1 MNNLLPFVVALPLLA
16 AAVAPLTRQSQV
28 LSRVLLL
35 GTPALVLTFGILLV
49 IETRDGDVLAEQVAG
64 WAPGIAIAFVADLFS
79 ALVLVVMSLL
89 TLVCSTFVVAAGD
102 DDDPLVTPLVLVL
115 SGGVFGALLTA
126 DLFNLFVMIE
136 VALIPSYVL
145 MSKSA
150 RAASLAAGRIY
161 LTVNLFGSSLL
172 LGGIALVYAV
182 NGSVNLAELAGAG
195 QETGIAAFAGGIILL
210 ALALKGALV
219 PLHGWLP
226 RTYPHPSPAVTAL
239 FSGLLTKI
247 GIYGLFRVFS
257 VYFEGASQVQSIIL
271 AVTVVTMVV
280 GVFGALG
287 ENTMRAILAFHM
299 VSQVGYIALGLGFFG
314 VAGMAAS
321 IFYLLHHTIVKA
333 SLFLSAGAVETH
345 FGTDRLSRL
354 GGLARRE
361 PLLAAAFLAAALSLA
376 GIPPFSG
383 FIAKFTLIQASMGAR
398 EYLAAGVAVA
408 VSLFTLLSMLKI
420 WNAVFWGPDVPA
432 GTASV
437 AAVPGDASSGG
448 TLTTARTRIRPALIL
463 PAVALALI
471 TVSLGLGA
479 EVLLSL
485 VETAARGLVDTSA
498 YVEAVIGR

>member
-16 AAVAPLTRQSQV
+16 AAATPLTRESKG
-28 LSRVLLL
+28 LSRTLLL
-35 GTPALVLTFGILLV
+35 GTPALVLAFGILLV
-49 IETRDGDVLAEQVAG
+49 IETRDGDVLVEQVAG
-64 WAPGIAIAFVADLFS
+64 WEAGIAIAFAADLFS

-102 DDDPLVTPLVLVL
+102 DDDPLMAPLVLVL
-115 SGGVFGALLTA
+115 SGGVFGALLTT

-145 MSKSA
+145 MSKSG
-150 RAASLAAGRIY
+150 RPASLAAGRVY

-195 QETGIAAFAGGIILL
+195 QASGIAAFAGGIILL

-226 RTYPHPSPAVTAL
+226 RTYPHASPAVTAL

-287 ENTMRAILAFHM
+287 ENSMRAILAFHM

-333 SLFLSAGAVETH
+333 SLFLSAGAIETH
-345 FGTDRLSRL
+345 YGTDRLDRL

-383 FIAKFTLIQASMGAR
+383 FFAKFTLIRASMDAG

-420 WNAVFWGPDVPA
+420 WNSTFWGPDVPA
-432 GTASV
+432 GTADM
-437 AAVPGDASSGG
+437 AINDASKGG
-448 TLTTARTRIRPALIL
+448 AMTTTRTRIRRTLII
-463 PAVALALI
+463 PGVVLALV
-471 TVSLGLGA
+471 TVSLGVGA
-479 EVLLSL
+479 EILLSL
-485 VETAARGLVDTSA
+485 VETAAEGLVDTTR